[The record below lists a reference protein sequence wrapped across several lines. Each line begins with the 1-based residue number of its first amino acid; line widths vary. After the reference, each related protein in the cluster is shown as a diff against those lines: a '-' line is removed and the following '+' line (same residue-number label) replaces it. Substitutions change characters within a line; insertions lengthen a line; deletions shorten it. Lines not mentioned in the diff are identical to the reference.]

1 MKGIDNFCPPEIDG
15 KQIYRQR
22 IVSALEEAKEKKGH
36 WIYLSAPGG
45 FGKTVAVS
53 QWLKPQKNKLAWLN
67 ISERDNDEG
76 TFVRR
81 FLGAL
86 SFAQKA
92 NKKLQREVD
101 RTSPP
106 FIDHLFRSIELMLD
120 NDKHYV
126 LVLDDFHYITN
137 KSILGIFPIL
147 IKIIPKHVTLC
158 FIGRSIPSDV
168 FVDNIFKN
176 NITVVSAKAL
186 AFDNFELESL
196 LRHDKSKQDIDDVMS
211 RTGGWPI
218 AVRAL
223 TMKTAEL
230 PEFRDSAIQEDLLF
244 RYLDLHVWQRWDG
257 KTQEFFMDLSL
268 VPELDEDI
276 CRGITAVENSSD
288 LLRDF
293 YSKGNFMNTIGRGK
307 YRLHDLFRDF
317 LTEKLNATKTKE
329 EIKELNKRIGDFF
342 YDQGDYCSAVSF
354 YVRCQDLQGISDCS
368 ASFTQYDPSLSIEAR
383 VEFFKKNIMN
393 NAHIP
398 VEKNPHLCAQC
409 AFIHY
414 MEGNVKKFIIF
425 IEKLYEY
432 LNIINDPKLKALI
445 YVLRCLDFRIHLTD
459 YAEELTETKANHL
472 PEKGRIRTGTFTAAM
487 PILHRSLRERSE
499 LALDPDNLSQNVEK
513 LFAGLSPI
521 FGYEHEAMLH
531 CQRAG
536 ILYEQDRLTEA
547 YKFALESHRSA
558 INGGCRPE
566 LSFCS
571 RMILI
576 AILKAMDRGDEAE
589 ILGSEVG
596 KWIEDEKLLF
606 LIPNFR
612 AWRFRERMEN
622 GELEAGREWL
632 NSYSVPL
639 MGSLPL
645 YKMYQHFTTLRALIA
660 TGSNALGVMFGEK
673 ILQLARDFHR
683 PSDSIES
690 SILLSVANWNIGDR
704 ERSLQYLEE
713 ALEEGCKYGYITLF
727 TEEREW
733 LRPIVEAYLKGAKQ
747 DGRELSRYSMKI
759 IVSIIER
766 STGEECSPLPEVSLT
781 DREILTLKLISHNLS
796 YRMIAQE
803 LGVSHSTAKY
813 HVLKLYRS
821 LGVSSGPEALVK
833 AKQMGYI

>member
-1 MKGIDNFCPPEIDG
+1 MGYLEEFRPPEIDG

-22 IVSALEEAKEKKGH
+22 IASALEEAKAKKGH
-36 WIYLSAPGG
+36 WIYVSAPGG

-92 NKKLQREVD
+92 NKKLQKEVE

-106 FIDHLFRSIELMLD
+106 FVEHLFRSINLMLD
-120 NDKHYV
+120 NDKQYV
-126 LVLDDFHYITN
+126 LVLDDFHCINNN
-137 KSILGIFPIL
+137 KILDIFPIL
-147 IKIIPKHVTLC
+147 IKTLPKQVTLC
-158 FIGRSIPSDV
+158 FIGRSIPNDV
-168 FVDNIFKN
+168 FVDSIFKN
-176 NITVVSAKAL
+176 NITLISSKDL
-186 AFDNFELESL
+186 AFDSFELDSF
-196 LRHDKSKQDIDDVMS
+196 LRQNRSKQDIEDILS

-223 TMKTAEL
+223 TMKTAGSPEL
-230 PEFRDSAIQEDLLF
+230 RGSSIQEDLLF

-257 KTQEFFMDLSL
+257 KTQKFFMDLSL
-268 VPELDEDI
+268 VQELNEDI
-276 CRGITAVENSSD
+276 CRGITGIENSFD
-288 LLRDF
+288 LLKDF
-293 YSKGNFMNTIGRGK
+293 YAKGNFMNAIGKGK

-317 LTEKLNATKTKE
+317 LMEKLNATKTEE

-342 YDQGDYCSAVSF
+342 YGQGDYCSAVSF
-354 YVRCQDLQGISDCS
+354 YVRCQYLQGISDCS

-393 NAHIP
+393 NGHIP

-414 MEGNVKKFIIF
+414 MEGNIRNFIVF
-425 IEKLYEY
+425 IEKLYDY
-432 LNIINDPKLKALI
+432 LKIISDSKLKAII

-472 PEKGRIRTGTFTAAM
+472 PEKGKIRTGTFTAAM

-499 LALDPDNLSQNVEK
+499 LALDPENLSQNVEK

-536 ILYEQDRLTEA
+536 ILYEQNKLTEA
-547 YKFALESHRSA
+547 YQFALESHRSA
-558 INGGCRPE
+558 ISGDCRPE
-566 LSFCS
+566 LSFCA

-576 AILKAMDRGDEAE
+576 AILKAMDRDEEAR
-589 ILGSEVG
+589 ILSSEV
-596 KWIEDEKLLF
+596 KRWIEEEKLLF
-606 LIPNFR
+606 LMPNFR
-612 AWRFRERMEN
+612 AWQFREKMEK
-622 GELEAGREWL
+622 GETEAGKEWL
-632 NSYSVPL
+632 NSYSIPL
-639 MGSLPL
+639 MGSIPL
-645 YKMYQHFTTLRALIA
+645 YKMYQHFTTLRALIY
-660 TGSNALGVMFGEK
+660 TGSNALAVMFGERV
-673 ILQLARDFHR
+673 LQLARDFHR
-683 PSDSIES
+683 PSDVIES

-727 TEEREW
+727 MEKKEG
-733 LRPIVEAYLKGAKQ
+733 LRPVVEAYLKGAKQ
-747 DGRELSRYSMKI
+747 DGKELSHYSMKI

-766 STGEECSPLPEVSLT
+766 STSEEHKLLPKIYLT
-781 DREILTLKLISHNLS
+781 DREILTLKLISQNLS
-796 YRMIAQE
+796 YRRIAQE
-803 LGVSHSTAKY
+803 MEVSHSTAKY

-821 LGVSSGPEALVK
+821 LGVSSGSEALVK